1 MSALFV
7 LARMLIRLIVNVDNA
22 FQHVGRLYRVA
33 WQPAAAI
40 EPAYNAGI
48 CVVLVAT
55 LLLVVTRII
64 RRSFAYSRG
73 TASLHTQTNYRS
85 SRKKFYINTRRR
97 VRSNFTLNCIV
108 ITQWLHLGLSTPP
121 VPSSVAAP
129 AHNCPLSVAL
139 SLSLLF
145 ALVTLMLMM
154 LSSSSGG
161 SGSASSSA
169 KRKESQRQ
177 RQRESRRSQDEAAAL
192 ARKQSDAD
200 AHRTSRAAAAAA
212 ADDAAQFAA
221 AAPTSDPSIDGDS
234 SASSGAAA
242 RSRESQRLR
251 QSDSRSR
258 QDEGAALARRQAN
271 ADAHRDSRAAAAA
284 AADDAA
290 AAAAVAAAAEAA
302 QIEAALLDSFQ
313 FTAAELSYAA
323 NNFERSPVAALA
335 FLAANTGIANT
346 PEDLGPL
353 LDGTPDPAH
362 LIAAFKRRTEA
373 PLRGCACCGMRT
385 TDCKPLNTLAQ
396 IEPHKMWGDELN
408 EFAALPRVAQQV
420 RSTCVIAGCRYMLHP
435 ELVDSSPRAAPAP
448 FTAFMCAACAGAHDT
463 IHPLSVRGGC
473 DFGNLNR
480 LDPPLPK
487 LSLVEQCLVRR
498 SRVYRHTIK
507 CNEISEQLK
516 LAGHVVLVQQDAP
529 DELLDGL
536 QPGIEAAA
544 ASITIVFA
552 GSPTLLKRAHAAGR
566 FCAIL
571 EIRKHVLL
579 RWMQVLSTINPEF
592 NCPRLM
598 EDLESSDFDAALNA
612 LPTQIIDASINADA
626 DMMQRVDAMCDDVA
640 AVRC

>member
-1 MSALFV
+1 
-7 LARMLIRLIVNVDNA
+7 
-22 FQHVGRLYRVA
+22 
-33 WQPAAAI
+33 
-40 EPAYNAGI
+40 
-48 CVVLVAT
+48 
-55 LLLVVTRII
+55 
-64 RRSFAYSRG
+64 
-73 TASLHTQTNYRS
+73 
-85 SRKKFYINTRRR
+85 
-97 VRSNFTLNCIV
+97 
-108 ITQWLHLGLSTPP
+108 
-121 VPSSVAAP
+121 
-129 AHNCPLSVAL
+129 
-139 SLSLLF
+139 
-145 ALVTLMLMM
+145 MLMM

-169 KRKESQRQ
+169 KKKESQKQ

-200 AHRTSRAAAAAA
+200 AHRASRAAAAAA

-221 AAPTSDPSIDGDS
+221 AAPTSDASIDGDS

-251 QSDSRSR
+251 QSAHREHEDTDAARAR
-258 QDEGAALARRQAN
+258 QQ
-271 ADAHRDSRAAAAA
+271 ADAGHHRQMYRS
-284 AADDAA
+284 AADLAADAA
-290 AAAAVAAAAEAA
+290 QLEAA
-302 QIEAALLDSFQ
+302 QIEAALLDSFH

-362 LIAAFKRRTEA
+362 LIAAFKCRTEA

-396 IEPHKMWGDELN
+396 IAPHQMWGDELD
-408 EFAALPRVAQQV
+408 EFAALPRFAQQV
-420 RSTCVIAGCRYMLHP
+420 RSTCVIAGSRYMLHP
-435 ELVDSSPRAAPAP
+435 ELVDTTPSAAPAP

-473 DFGNLNR
+473 DFGSLDR

-516 LAGHVVLVQQDAP
+516 LVGHVVLVQQDAP

-552 GSPTLLKRAHAAGR
+552 GSPTLLKRAHAAT
-566 FCAIL
+566 A
-571 EIRKHVLL
+571 
-579 RWMQVLSTINPEF
+579 
-592 NCPRLM
+592 
-598 EDLESSDFDAALNA
+598 
-612 LPTQIIDASINADA
+612 
-626 DMMQRVDAMCDDVA
+626 
-640 AVRC
+640 